1 MTDYQNRAE
10 RRSVQ
15 LVELRKIRT
24 EYKQEMKA
32 FRSKYFN
39 YNTKKFRKTLF
50 YQHLKPASQMNTAV
64 DSPATGTYQEEEE
77 GNIRVIYD
85 RTNQTVENTH
95 ATYITEEAFSIQ
107 TDKKECGVVEAS
119 SSGTDTV
126 TVMADE
132 EVKVIAKDV
141 NSTQDVNSFKLKWN
155 ILPFISLHM
164 FDCSDAAVNA
174 ADRENT
180 KLGKNKKG
188 TEEPLDEKDD
198 DVRKNDE
205 AVQQQEEDN
214 EMLLLSEK
222 KIDSSFCEKSMKEVP
237 WMVTPSASIK
247 DVIRGETASF
257 SMGKVKKSSAIT
269 AIREV
274 AFSPVEGVKK
284 KRLRSLKKKTGT
296 VVPKIKTVWKRVFN

>member
-32 FRSKYFN
+32 SRSKYFN

-64 DSPATGTYQEEEE
+64 DSPATEE
-77 GNIRVIYD
+77 GNIRIIYD

-95 ATYITEEAFSIQ
+95 ATDITEEAFSIQ
-107 TDKKECGVVEAS
+107 TDKKECDVVEAS

-164 FDCSDAAVNA
+164 FDCFDAAVNA

-180 KLGKNKKG
+180 KLGTLWVHLGYTLG
-188 TEEPLDEKDD
+188 TLFSNWYTLGKLFSNW
-198 DVRKNDE
+198 VHLGY
-205 AVQQQEEDN
+205 ALGTLWVH
-214 EMLLLSEK
+214 L
-222 KIDSSFCEKSMKEVP
+222 
-237 WMVTPSASIK
+237 
-247 DVIRGETASF
+247 G
-257 SMGKVKKSSAIT
+257 SMGKVEKSAAIT

-274 AFSPVEGVKK
+274 TFSPVEGIKK
-284 KRLRSLKKKTGT
+284 KILRSLKKKTGT